1 MYVYSYHDNQGAIR
15 DEFYKPLTIRSQ
27 RTLEVKRE
35 VELHMNHCF
44 DYVRQALKCG
54 ADTTLEWDL
63 LDENGNSKGGAGGW
77 GVPHQCRDWKAV
89 LEFVEKHQYRGEKIK
104 IGIA

>member
-1 MYVYSYHDNQGAIR
+1 MLTTDISQGAIR
-15 DEFYKPLTIRSQ
+15 DEFYKDPAVTSQ
-27 RTLEVKRE
+27 RPLEVQNE
-35 VELHMNHCF
+35 VAGHMNHCF

-63 LDENGNSKGGAGGW
+63 LDENGDSKGGAGGW
-77 GVPHQCRDWKAV
+77 GVPHQCRDWDAV
-89 LEFVEKHQYRGEKIK
+89 LDFAEEHQYQGGKIK